1 MNIIHIIKNALP
13 ALLISTTFATAETKA
28 AAAKST
34 HSPIGYWLTGID
46 EEVGKRRAKVELY
59 PCGSKICGKILA
71 LSIPIDPE
79 TKKPK
84 LDKHNPDASKQSRPV
99 VGMQM
104 VSNMAPDASEPNK
117 WGGGTLYD
125 AVSGNTYSGYFIM
138 PDNNNLHLTGTVLGG
153 LIGRTQ
159 EWIRTTKDG
168 GF

>member
-13 ALLISTTFATAETKA
+13 ALIISTTFATAETKA
-28 AAAKST
+28 PAAKSSQT
-34 HSPIGYWLTGID
+34 PIGYWLTGID

-84 LDKHNPDASKQSRPV
+84 LDKHNSDASKHNTPI

-104 VSNMAPDASEPNK
+104 VSNMAPDSSEPNK
-117 WGGGTLYD
+117 WTGGTLYD
-125 AVSGNTYSGYFIM
+125 AVSGNTYNGYFTM